1 MVEAANKDRCIGSQN
16 AVHGHAGVFQGMIHI
31 LKDQS
36 LLGVQ
41 SQELILGDVEKWPVE
56 ECRIFTDEMP
66 SLDVRL

>member
-1 MVEAANKDRCIGSQN
+1 MVEAANKDRGIGSLN
-16 AVHGHAGVFQGMIHI
+16 AIHRHAGVFQGMIHI